1 MSKLTSLDAEV
12 EDIESPS
19 GLTKTERS
27 TIKDRRR
34 LRAAVIYEI
43 IRQEGEAELARKF
56 HALWW
61 SGVAAGL
68 SIGFSFL
75 SEAWLAATLPD
86 APWKPIIENLG
97 YTVGFLIVI
106 LGRQQLFTENTL
118 TAVLPVIARRQ
129 WGWVFTLARL
139 WATVLA
145 ANLVGCFLF
154 ALFIVKTS
162 AVSADVDASLTEVA
176 RHLMDNDMA
185 QMFVKGIVAGW
196 LIAALVW
203 ILPSVEGS
211 EFPIIVVITF
221 LIAHGDLTHVIAG
234 SAEAFFLVF
243 KGLITWQSS
252 FVDFFLPTLAGNVV
266 GGTVLFSVLSYV
278 QVREEISENSPT

>member
-1 MSKLTSLDAEV
+1 MGERTSLDADAE
-12 EDIESPS
+12 ELEPQA
-19 GLTKTERS
+19 GLTRS
-27 TIKDRRR
+27 EHEVIKERRR

-43 IRQEGEAELARKF
+43 IRLEGEAELSRRF

-86 APWKPIIENLG
+86 AEWKPIVENLG

-129 WGWVFTLARL
+129 WGWVATLMRL
-139 WATVLA
+139 WGTVLA
-145 ANLVGCFLF
+145 ANLVGCLLF
-154 ALFIVKTS
+154 ALFFAKTS
-162 AVSADVDASLTEVA
+162 AVSAEVDASLIKVA
-176 RHLMDNDMA
+176 EHLMDNDMT
-185 QMFVKGIVAGW
+185 QMFIKGIVAGW

-234 SAEAFFLVF
+234 SAEAFYLVF
-243 KGLITWQSS
+243 KDLLTWRGAM
-252 FVDFFLPTLAGNVV
+252 VDFFLPTLLGNVV

-278 QVREEISENSPT
+278 QVREEIED